1 MPVHQ
6 LTEQI
11 AALTNV
17 RSLTARMFTA
27 KENAGNH
34 CQLGNVGLAAEVVLN
49 WINQTAPVDGLEP
62 ARSISAIFPA

>member
-11 AALTNV
+11 SALTNV

-27 KENAGNH
+27 KENAGSH
-34 CQLGNVGLAAEVVLN
+34 CQLGNVGLAAEVILD
-49 WINQTAPVDGLEP
+49 WINQTAPVDGLKP
-62 ARSISAIFPA
+62 APAISTIFPA